1 MAGRLEGKV
10 ALITGG
16 ASGQGRVAA
25 VRFAAEGARVALS
38 DVNEEG
44 GVQTMH
50 MVQEN
55 GGEAYF
61 VRGDVSAE
69 GSARDMVDAAVRKY
83 GALHILYNNAG
94 IVGAN
99 IDGDVTQLSVETWDQ
114 ILNINLR
121 GIFLCSKYGVPAL
134 MQAGGGSVINT
145 ASIAG
150 LIGSPFAG
158 HAYTASKGGVI
169 ALTRAMAMAY
179 ARHKVRVNAHLSRWC
194 GDADDRALQSRSVAV
209 AAVYRQPSHRPCGHA
224 RRYRAPRCLSGL
236 GRIFLGDWLDLYD
249 RWWPYRDVRRGG

>member
-25 VRFAAEGARVALS
+25 MRFAAEGAQVALS
-38 DVNEEG
+38 DVHEED

-61 VRGDVSAE
+61 IPGDVSAE
-69 GSARDMVDAAVRKY
+69 GSARDMVEAAVRQY

-99 IDGDVTQLSVETWDQ
+99 IDGDVTQLSVETWDR

-121 GIFLCSKYGVPAL
+121 GIFLCSKYGVPTLSQADWGL
-134 MQAGGGSVINT
+134 GDQHGLVAGGRRP
-145 ASIAG
+145 
-150 LIGSPFAG
+150 SPAM
-158 HAYTASKGGVI
+158 
-169 ALTRAMAMAY
+169 LTRP
-179 ARHKVRVNAHLSRWC
+179 AR
-194 GDADDRALQSRSVAV
+194 
-209 AAVYRQPSHRPCGHA
+209 AA
-224 RRYRAPRCLSGL
+224 
-236 GRIFLGDWLDLYD
+236 
-249 RWWPYRDVRRGG
+249 

>member
-1 MAGRLEGKV
+1 MAGRLAGKV

-25 VRFAAEGARVALS
+25 VRFAAEGAKVALS

-61 VRGDVSAE
+61 VRGDVAAE

-99 IDGDVTQLSVETWDQ
+99 IDGDVNAARSGD
-114 ILNINLR
+114 
-121 GIFLCSKYGVPAL
+121 
-134 MQAGGGSVINT
+134 MGSD
-145 ASIAG
+145 SQ
-150 LIGSPFAG
+150 
-158 HAYTASKGGVI
+158 H
-169 ALTRAMAMAY
+169 
-179 ARHKVRVNAHLSRWC
+179 
-194 GDADDRALQSRSVAV
+194 
-209 AAVYRQPSHRPCGHA
+209 
-224 RRYRAPRCLSGL
+224 
-236 GRIFLGDWLDLYD
+236 
-249 RWWPYRDVRRGG
+249 

>member
-1 MAGRLEGKV
+1 MAGRLAGKV

-16 ASGQGRVAA
+16 ASGQGRAA
-25 VRFAAEGARVALS
+25 ALRFAQEGAKVALS
-38 DVNEEG
+38 DVNAEG

-55 GGEAYF
+55 GGAAYF
-61 VRGDVSAE
+61 VAGDVSAE
-69 GSARDMVDAAVRKY
+69 GSAREMVAAAVRQY
-83 GALHILYNNAG
+83 GGLHILYNNAG

-99 IDGDVTQLSVETWDQ
+99 IDGDVTQLTVETWDR

-134 MQAGGGSVINT
+134 IQAGGGSVINT

-179 ARHKVRVNAHLSRWC
+179 ARHQVRVNALC
-194 GDADDRALQSRSVAV
+194 PGGVETPMRAQKSMMGAYITRSIV
-209 AAVYRQPSHRPCGHA
+209 S
-224 RRYRAPRCLSGL
+224 S
-236 GRIFLGDWLDLYD
+236 
-249 RWWPYRDVRRGG
+249 